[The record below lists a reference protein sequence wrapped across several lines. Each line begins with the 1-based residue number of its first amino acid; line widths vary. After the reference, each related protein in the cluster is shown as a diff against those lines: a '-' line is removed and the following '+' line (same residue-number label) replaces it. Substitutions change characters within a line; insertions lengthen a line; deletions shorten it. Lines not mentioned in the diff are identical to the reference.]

1 MKYSPMVER
10 YLMTHKYE
18 TMNNVR
24 GWKMLLTQDTEY
36 SKEVEKRMKCYLDI
50 SADSR
55 RYLDK
60 KAKEREAAKKEMH
73 ARIAKT
79 EKDASDH
86 IKFLAKRME
95 EQKTNGEYAE
105 KANFIVSIFNNTANF
120 DPKDPKTMGLEADP
134 DL

>member
-1 MKYSPMVER
+1 
-10 YLMTHKYE
+10 
-18 TMNNVR
+18 MNNVR

-134 DL
+134 DM